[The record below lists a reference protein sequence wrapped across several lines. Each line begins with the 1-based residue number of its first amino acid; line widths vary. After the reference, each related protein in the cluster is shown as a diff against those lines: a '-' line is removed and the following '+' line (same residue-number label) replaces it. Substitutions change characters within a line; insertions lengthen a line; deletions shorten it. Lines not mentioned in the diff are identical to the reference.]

1 MDSPRSFYYN
11 TPNGTHLHCTENGN
25 PSGSLVI
32 LLHGLGGSTET
43 FQPLLQY
50 LSPSKN
56 RLISVDFEGFGKSA
70 FSSPDVTLSIPRYVS
85 DLEHL
90 VSSFQGSAGLDHGG
104 KLLLIG
110 HSLGAI
116 VSMHYA
122 SKAADQ
128 LRGLVLLGPGR
139 SIANIP
145 AARDRMLDLA
155 KKTRAEGIQA
165 AADTAA
171 VSNFPLQRE
180 ISSRL
185 RQIVRDAVASCDAE
199 AYAKTCEAV
208 ASFDHVDP
216 DYSRINIPTLL
227 LAGGDDVIS
236 PPERSVALA
245 ELIGDNSS
253 VKVLE
258 GVGHQM
264 ILQDLDGSVEAI
276 KGFLLEKVGM

>member
-70 FSSPDVTLSIPRYVS
+70 FSSPDVTLSIPRYCWARS
-85 DLEHL
+85 R
-90 VSSFQGSAGLDHGG
+90 G